1 LSLLFRGGLLQQGK
15 LAEILGVRPW
25 TVYSWISR
33 GADIPHVKIE
43 GTLRIIRKAR
53 EILSEPT
60 SHDHGEIRFHLDLA
74 YHIYADHS
82 PTSEPGNHGLPMR
95 NLSTGAQTIVPVS
108 RKEFF
113 SYPFKS
119 APFLCFNINHWIPGI
134 QGKKRTRGQWR
145 NDFRLRWG

>member
-1 LSLLFRGGLLQQGK
+1 MPSWLIFIREFPFVNHK
-15 LAEILGVRPW
+15 ELAQILKVRPA
-25 TVYSWISR
+25 TIYSWISR
-33 GADIPHVKIE
+33 GVDIPHVKIE
-43 GTLRIIRKAR
+43 GMLRFIRKAR

-113 SYPFKS
+113 FYPFKS
-119 APFLCFNINHWIPGI
+119 PPL
-134 QGKKRTRGQWR
+134 
-145 NDFRLRWG
+145 L